1 MEYQITTSAGITTV
15 DSLCTIGTLTRR
27 LRGIGVAHIKA
38 ADITRPDR
46 SLVRTAANMRGM
58 SEDEYLERF
67 ARRSAAEISRLSPNQ
82 NQSSSAANGR

>member
-46 SLVRTAANMRGM
+46 SIVRAAADMRGI

-67 ARRSAAEISRLSPNQ
+67 ARRSAAEISRRSPGQ
-82 NQSSSAANGR
+82 NHPSSAATGR